1 MTRGP
6 FIRRPTLRAAAIILP
21 LVLAAC
27 AGGFSLLTPDI
38 ERTWS
43 DALVVLPSETE
54 ESGPLLARLSSGPAQ
69 RRLGSIPDGTRLPVA
84 IYMHGCTGIG
94 NLDFLEEVAGAGIAV
109 VAPDSFARAYRPLQ
123 CDPKTNTGGRN
134 LFVYDFRLAELTYA
148 LERLNEAAWADLD
161 NLFLIGNS
169 EGGVAAALFRG
180 DVFNARVITQWTCQG
195 APIVRGVSAPPRTP
209 VLAIVRK
216 DDPFYAPQN
225 TTAQSGDCGEFL
237 DGRPDSQSIV
247 LAPAA
252 SHDVYDEA
260 EAVDAILAFLIRH
273 RR

>member
-1 MTRGP
+1 MKDRP
-6 FIRRPTLRAAAIILP
+6 KRRRRTLRAAALFLP
-21 LVLAAC
+21 LILAAC
-27 AGGFSLLTPDI
+27 GGGFGLLTPDI

-43 DALVVLPSETE
+43 NALVVLPSEAPAAA
-54 ESGPLLARLSSGPAQ
+54 PLLARLSSETVQ
-69 RRLGSIPDGTRLPVA
+69 RRLESVSDGARLPVA

-94 NLDFLEEVAGAGIAV
+94 NLEFLGELAETGVAV
-109 VAPDSFARAYRPLQ
+109 VAPDSFARGYRPLQ

-134 LFVYDFRLAELTYA
+134 LFVYDFRLAELTFA
-148 LERLNEAAWADLD
+148 VERLGEAAWADLD

-195 APIVRGVSAPPRTP
+195 APIVRGLSAPPRTP

-225 TTAQSGDCGEFL
+225 TAAQSGDCGEFL
-237 DGRPDSQSIV
+237 VGRPDSRSIV
-247 LAPAA
+247 LAAA
-252 SHDVYDEA
+252 ESHDVYDET